1 MYSAPS
7 PYRSRMSVWRR
18 RTAWIEELLVLWSL
32 CQLHWVDVEVLCTS
46 LCPVCSQRSSST
58 QKWTFPK
65 WSQYGKKKQKKLCVA
80 CYTTS
85 QATTE
90 TCDPLPFEREEWRTC
105 TSRGVRRCLLQCNSI
120 ISRFMTL
127 TILFHSILTT
137 FSTLAV
143 PSVTGASLIT
153 VIILL
158 TALNIPAE
166 AASLLFA
173 LEWFL

>member
-1 MYSAPS
+1 MWKFYVHHCVLFVRSAARRH
-7 PYRSRMSVWRR
+7 RSGLFQSG
-18 RTAWIEELLVLWSL
+18 
-32 CQLHWVDVEVLCTS
+32 
-46 LCPVCSQRSSST
+46 RSMV
-58 QKWTFPK
+58 
-65 WSQYGKKKQKKLCVA
+65 KKNQKKLCVA
-80 CYTTS
+80 CYTTL